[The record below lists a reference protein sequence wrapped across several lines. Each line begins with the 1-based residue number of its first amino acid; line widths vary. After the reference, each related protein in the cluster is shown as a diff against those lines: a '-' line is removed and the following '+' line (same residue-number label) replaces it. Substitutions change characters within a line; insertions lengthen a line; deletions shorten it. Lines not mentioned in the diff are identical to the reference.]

1 MPSKPELACQAI
13 AQALI
18 EHVPLVAG
26 RVYRDRTDAFT
37 REESPAL
44 LVECI
49 DEDTQPLGGPAG
61 PWRPVGQMERNDLR
75 VALTVVV
82 RDPQWQQVA
91 DAVRVQA
98 HAAVMHLAGPL
109 ATAPGIA
116 GVRRQR
122 CEWRAASADLPFG
135 YASQVYALRYDS
147 RAHDIEDRIDEPA
160 P

>member
-1 MPSKPELACQAI
+1 MRWRWPGTRPWWSRACRTRCVRPRARSATGPSAACFCPGPNPIPSRSIPMPSKPELVCQAI
-13 AQALI
+13 AQALTQ
-18 EHVPLVAG
+18 HVPLVAG

-61 PWRPVGQMERNDLR
+61 PWRPVGQMDRNDLR

-82 RDPQWQQVA
+82 RDAQWQQVA

-109 ATAPGIA
+109 A
-116 GVRRQR
+116 
-122 CEWRAASADLPFG
+122 
-135 YASQVYALRYDS
+135 
-147 RAHDIEDRIDEPA
+147 
-160 P
+160 

>member
-1 MPSKPELACQAI
+1 MPSKPELVCQAI
-13 AQALI
+13 AQALAQQ
-18 EHVPLVAG
+18 VPLVAG
-26 RVYRDRTDAFT
+26 RVYRDRADAFT

-61 PWRPVGQMERNDLR
+61 PWRPVGQMDRNDLR
-75 VALTVVV
+75 VAPTVVV
-82 RDPQWQQVA
+82 RDAQWQQVA

-98 HAAVMHLAGPL
+98 HAAVMRLAGPL
-109 ATAPGIA
+109 AMSPGIA

-122 CEWRAASADLPFG
+122 CEWRAAGADLPFG

-147 RAHDIEDRIDEPA
+147 RAHDLDA
-160 P
+160 AAA